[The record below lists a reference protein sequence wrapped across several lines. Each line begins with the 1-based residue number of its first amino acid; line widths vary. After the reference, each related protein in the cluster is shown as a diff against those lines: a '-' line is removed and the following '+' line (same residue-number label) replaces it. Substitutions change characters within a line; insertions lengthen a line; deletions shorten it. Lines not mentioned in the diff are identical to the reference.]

1 MLTAAVTAYKEGI
14 CIPILLG
21 NEEMI
26 AKTAERNHLDLA
38 NIEIVNLRHD
48 READR
53 RCKYAAIL
61 AEKRQRQGV
70 TYAEAYEKMFD
81 RSYFGM
87 MMVECGDADAFIT
100 GTYTNYNEAIQIA
113 KDVIGI
119 RPEYKHFGA
128 MHIVSTKK
136 GTFYLADT
144 LVNRKPDDETLV
156 DIARLSVHTVNF
168 FAQDPVMAMISYSN
182 FGSDNQG
189 SPAQVHSAVQ
199 KLHTQYPEIMVDGEM
214 QLNFAM
220 DKRLRDNTFP
230 FSKLN
235 GKDVNTLIFPNLSAA
250 NSAYK
255 LLLEMG
261 VNESVGPI
269 QMGLN
274 KPIHFTDIESSPR
287 DVVNLTTVA
296 VIDAIV
302 DEKLHNK

>member
-1 MLTAAVTAYKEGI
+1 MRV
-14 CIPILLG
+14 
-21 NEEMI
+21 
-26 AKTAERNHLDLA
+26 
-38 NIEIVNLRHD
+38 
-48 READR
+48 
-53 RCKYAAIL
+53 
-61 AEKRQRQGV
+61 QR
-70 TYAEAYEKMFD
+70 
-81 RSYFGM
+81 
-87 MMVECGDADAFIT
+87 CGDADAFIT

-119 RPEYKHFGA
+119 RPENKHFGA

-287 DVVNLTTVA
+287 DIVNLTTVA